1 MSQFQGIGT
10 PSVGRRRCKLAT
22 VSTPSETPSLQWLPK
37 DLEAV
42 ALRLARADECAFK
55 IGGLASKWSADGP
68 LDLEQIRRNNTV
80 QMVVKSVRPVPPE
93 ASLLFSESINHLRSA
108 IDNVVWYLV
117 EQQHGQLEGMTATLV
132 NMPILESQEK
142 LDNWT
147 KRRVKEKIAAFGAA
161 TDLGKR
167 LRALQPFVDEQSSIP
182 SMGETLAFVTRQKV
196 ERAHPLR
203 LLQAYS
209 NADKHRSI
217 RIAAARTFSSTD
229 SAPLLSQDLGH
240 RDFRV
245 GDPVGPPTTWGELA
259 IVETNTAAM
268 VQRPD
273 PFTAWVNPVK
283 EIIAIRGHVAQVV
296 VPMLLTG
303 LEMPN
308 ALPPSISLGDTGQ
321 TDRERIAAGA
331 WEDAGTRLQEVLQAR
346 FYEAEGRGV
355 QFTAV
360 IDESDQAK
368 DADQI

>member
-1 MSQFQGIGT
+1 M
-10 PSVGRRRCKLAT
+10 AT
-22 VSTPSETPSLQWLPK
+22 VSTPNETQSFRWLPK
-37 DLEAV
+37 DLEPV

-55 IGGLASKWSADGP
+55 IGDLTSKWSADGP
-68 LDLEQIRRNNTV
+68 LGLEQIRHNNTV
-80 QMVVKSVRPVPPE
+80 QMVVKSVRPVPSE
-93 ASLLFSESINHLRSA
+93 ASLLFSEAINHLRAA

-117 EQQHGQLEGMTATLV
+117 EQQHGQLEGTTATLV

-147 KRRVKEKIAAFGAA
+147 KKRVKENKIAAFGAA

-167 LRALQPFVDEQSSIP
+167 LRALQPFVDERSSIP
-182 SMGETLAFVTRQKV
+182 STGETLSLMMRLKV

-240 RDFRV
+240 REFRV
-245 GDPVGPPTTWGELA
+245 GDPVGPPTTWGELV

-283 EIIAIRGHVAQVV
+283 EIIAIRRYVAEVV

-303 LEMPN
+303 LVMPN
-308 ALPPSISLGDTGQ
+308 ALPPSIDLGDTGQ
-321 TDRERIAAGA
+321 TDRARIAAGA
-331 WEDAGTRLQEVLQAR
+331 WEDADTRLQEVLRAR
-346 FYEAEGRGV
+346 FHEAEGRGV

-360 IDESDQAK
+360 VDEPDQANDSDQ
-368 DADQI
+368 I